1 MSWKAACPCLLQALR
16 VAMYPIK
23 TTIPEGLVLKEGDEA
38 DLRVVVQD
46 GAIVVTK
53 ILRQKSAADAAHAQ
67 HAIKLGAWNRK

>member
-1 MSWKAACPCLLQALR
+1 
-16 VAMYPIK
+16 MYPIK

-38 DLRVVVQD
+38 DLRVVIQD

-53 ILRQKSAADAAHAQ
+53 ILRQKSAADASHPP